1 MVLVSDWL
9 LTKSSKKKT
18 DFRMGFIQI
27 QMRFGFHEEYQK
39 CKNSSLN
46 HDLNHFSLPRV
57 F

>member
-1 MVLVSDWL
+1 
-9 LTKSSKKKT
+9 
-18 DFRMGFIQI
+18 MGFIQI